1 MHIQQCHGSKSLDQR
16 WFRLRRAS
24 AASAGI
30 HAAALTKVEH
40 DTHINQVGK
49 TNSNLTMRWMLPAA
63 VLLGMMLPVRAQ
75 TPATDCNVSVDQVRL
90 ANPLAR
96 FAHKLMT
103 GEPITIVA
111 IGSSSTAGAGASS
124 AAASY
129 PNRLAVELK
138 QHFPNHSFTVI
149 NRGVGGEEVG
159 DMVKRFDSAVVS
171 AKPDLVLWQF
181 GTNSVIHDHK
191 IGDHDTSIH
200 DGLKKIR
207 SIGADIVMID
217 PQFSPKVIVKADV
230 ASTIELIAMTAK
242 EEDVDLFPRFNVMKH
257 WSEVDH
263 IAFETFVSPDGLHM
277 NDWGYACMAK
287 GLGVAL
293 AEAAQRPVVSAKAV
307 SHLLH

>member
-1 MHIQQCHGSKSLDQR
+1 
-16 WFRLRRAS
+16 
-24 AASAGI
+24 
-30 HAAALTKVEH
+30 
-40 DTHINQVGK
+40 VGK
-49 TNSNLTMRWMLPAA
+49 TSSNLAVWWVPLAA
-63 VLLGMMLPVRAQ
+63 VLLGLMLPARAQ
-75 TPATDCNVSVDQVRL
+75 APASGCNVSVDQVRL

-96 FAHKLMT
+96 FAHKLVS

-138 QHFPNHSFTVI
+138 QHFPNHSVTVI

-159 DMVKRFDSAVVS
+159 DMLKRFDSAVVA

-181 GTNSVIHDHK
+181 GTNAVIRDYK
-191 IGDHDTSIH
+191 LSDHDTSIR
-200 DGLKKIR
+200 DGLEKIR
-207 SIGADIVMID
+207 AIGADVVLID
-217 PQFSPKVIVKADV
+217 PQFAPKVIVKAGL
-230 ASTIELIAMTAK
+230 ASMVELIATTAK
-242 EEDVDLFPRFNVMKH
+242 REDVDLFPRFNVMKH

-287 GLGVAL
+287 GLGMAI
-293 AEAAQRPVVSAKAV
+293 AEAAQRPVVSAKAM
-307 SHLLH
+307 SHLVR